1 MTDNDLIAEGWK
13 FHYNLEGDEEVRCN
27 LVYTPYVSPDGKSM
41 IMSFNRDER
50 YHQWGA
56 ENEQWTEE
64 MLTDRFNRELK
75 FHKLAKDAG
84 MTVLAIKNIDE
95 SKRHIEIEWHG
106 DFLMQGI
113 EGGGYD
119 RVLPNWKSQWLDR
132 IAEMWAAGI
141 YKLSMHPN
149 SWVVIDGKLV
159 PFNWFFSFTKDE
171 PPAKIRKFLVQISTG
186 RLEKLELVLAT
197 LGRNLDTEY
206 DTKTLQE
213 ICFHSF
219 RANYPAPLID
229 QALKNHSILA

>member
-1 MTDNDLIAEGWK
+1 MNEDLIEQGWK
-13 FHYNLEGDEEVRCN
+13 FHYNLEGDEEVRSN

-56 ENEQWTEE
+56 ENEQWTEA
-64 MLTDRFNRELK
+64 MMTDRFNRELK
-75 FHKLAKDAG
+75 FHAIAKNAG
-84 MTVLAIKNIDE
+84 IPVLDILNVNPE
-95 SKRHIEIEWHG
+95 KREITIEWHN

-113 EGGGYD
+113 QGGGYD
-119 RVLPNWKSQWLDR
+119 AVLPDWKSQWLNR
-132 IAEMWAAGI
+132 IAEMWSAGI

-149 SWVVIDGKLV
+149 SWVALDGKLV
-159 PFNWFFSFTKDE
+159 PFNWFFCFTPDE
-171 PPAKIRKFLVQISTG
+171 STCIRDFLVQISTG
-186 RLEKLELVLAT
+186 RLEKLELVLHS
-197 LGRNLDTEY
+197 LGRDLDTVY
-206 DTKTLQE
+206 DAKTLHE